1 MKKFIIT
8 EEEKNNIRGMYGVI
22 SEQEDNDY
30 SMDEYIDWD
39 IKSVDCEGSRLGS
52 MSSMGVNYDDDNNP
66 TVRIRYCKGDKDELH
81 YLKSK
86 ARMEIKMGNQLP
98 E

>member
-1 MKKFIIT
+1 MKQFIIT
-8 EEEKNNIRGMYGVI
+8 EDEKNIIRGMYGVI
-22 SEQEDNDY
+22 SEQEDEY

-39 IKSVDCEGSRLGS
+39 IKSVDCEGSRFGNT
-52 MSSMGVNYDDDNNP
+52 SSMRVDYDEDNNP
-66 TVRIRYCKGDKDELH
+66 TVRIRFCKGDNDELH

-98 E
+98 K